1 MVSHVRP
8 SGDDSLCQAVRL
20 WGPVSGRPVMISC
33 ARLSGYG
40 VRVRPSGDDIL
51 CQAVRLWGPV
61 SGRPVMVSRVRQS
74 GDGAPCQPS
83 GNPSCA
89 MSHVRLSKTGHSD
102 GSPCQPVCNGFPF
115 QAV

>member
-1 MVSHVRP
+1 
-8 SGDDSLCQAVRL
+8 
-20 WGPVSGRPVMISC
+20 MIAC

-83 GNPSCA
+83 GDPSCS
-89 MSHVRLSKTGHSD
+89 MSHVRLSGTGHSD

-115 QAV
+115 